1 FAAEKSRAAELES
14 VINQMDEGVII
25 VDARGRYRVNPAA
38 ARIIGRKPGEFRD
51 GVDALITDMALRD
64 LRGNVLPAEATP
76 LGRAL
81 ARGEHVSG
89 EHVQIIRGEDEEG
102 VLAVSATP
110 LTTDG
115 GGREGVVAV
124 FRDITPEVRQYKEL
138 MGAYGRLREHDR
150 LKSAFVANVSHEL
163 RTPLNVIIGLCQLLE
178 RDRRQPLAPLQSE
191 AVERMGRNARS
202 LLELVND
209 LLDYSRLE
217 AGRSALHLENVDVS
231 AVTEDVVGSFAAE
244 AGEKRVQLQAEISP
258 ALGLVTTD
266 RHKLSQVITNL
277 VSNAVKFTAT
287 GTIRICAAPLDDTH
301 WFLEVSDTGIGISR
315 EALSFIFDEFRQVDD
330 RLTRPYSGVGLGLA
344 ITRKIV
350 ELLEGEIAVESRP
363 EEGSRFRIVWPL
375 NARPRTGTG
384 SLIQDVAMT
393 AFNHEQAADPH
404 PGQTKLRA
412 RTG

>member
-1 FAAEKSRAAELES
+1 
-14 VINQMDEGVII
+14 M
-25 VDARGRYRVNPAA
+25 
-38 ARIIGRKPGEFRD
+38 GE
-51 GVDALITDMALRD
+51 
-64 LRGNVLPAEATP
+64 
-76 LGRAL
+76 
-81 ARGEHVSG
+81 
-89 EHVQIIRGEDEEG
+89 
-102 VLAVSATP
+102 
-110 LTTDG
+110 
-115 GGREGVVAV
+115 GGRHEGVVAV

-178 RDRRQPLAPLQSE
+178 RDRLQPLAPSQSE

-217 AGRSALHLENVDVS
+217 AGRSALHLENVDVA
-231 AVTEDVVGSFAAE
+231 AVAEEVIKSFAAE
-244 AGEKRVQLQAEISP
+244 AGEKGVELQTEISP
-258 ALGLVTTD
+258 ALGFVTTD
-266 RHKLSQVITNL
+266 RHKLSQVLTNL
-277 VSNAVKFTAT
+277 VSNAVKFTST
-287 GTIRICAAPLDDTH
+287 GTIRISAAPLDDAR
-301 WFLEVSDTGIGISR
+301 WFLEVSDTGIGISP

-350 ELLEGEIAVESRP
+350 ELLEGEITVESRP
-363 EEGSRFRIVWPL
+363 AEGSRFRIVWPL

-384 SLIQDVAMT
+384 SLIKEAAMT
-393 AFNHEQAADPH
+393 NFNKEQTPDPL

-412 RTG
+412 RMG